1 MHRNQLV
8 GRLAVTVAAFVAAL
22 ALASCSSDGDDQAS
36 DRDRPAADTS
46 GSTGSATGTGAGG
59 RGTMGPSG
67 DGWSKVPA
75 PASCRCSDGTPYH
88 YWVRP
93 GDPEKVLFFLAGG
106 GACFSAATC
115 SADGATY
122 TINLEGDDGPG
133 DEGIFDLDNAANPLA
148 DHSMVVAPYCTGDLH
163 LGTRLNDYGDGVE
176 VHHNG
181 FVNASSALAASAA
194 LFPNA
199 TEVVV
204 AGSSAGSAGA
214 PAFGGGA
221 HDVWP
226 DADIAVI
233 ADASAAYPGTPEI
246 TLAIGSLWGVTGS
259 IPTWPETADLPVE
272 AWSLPGLFVN
282 AAMHHPEL
290 RFATYNNAFDE
301 VQAGFSSLI
310 GQDGANLADLID
322 ANNAWISEQGVDVR
336 HWVAPGTDHTVLGD
350 PQLYTQEVEGVALVD
365 WLTDFLAGEDGADV
379 RCTDCERPTA

>member
-1 MHRNQLV
+1 MHRNPLV
-8 GRLAVTVAAFVAAL
+8 GRLAAAFVAAL
-22 ALASCSSDGDDQAS
+22 ALASCSSDDD
-36 DRDRPAADTS
+36 PAADREAPESEAAGTAAGA
-46 GSTGSATGTGAGG
+46 GSTDAGAAAGG
-59 RGTMGPSG
+59 RTVMGPSG

-106 GACFSAATC
+106 GACCSAAPC
-115 SADGATY
+115 SVDGATY
-122 TINLEGDDGPG
+122 TVNLEGDDGPG
-133 DEGIFDLDNAANPLA
+133 DGGIFDLDNEANPLA

-181 FVNASSALAASAA
+181 IDNASSALAASAA
-194 LFPNA
+194 LFPYA

-310 GQDGANLADLID
+310 GQDGDDLVDLID
-322 ANNAWISEQGVDVR
+322 ANNTWITDQGVDVR

-350 PQLYTQEVEGVALVD
+350 PQLYTQEVEGVALID
-365 WLTDFLAGEDGADV
+365 WLADFLAGEDGADV
-379 RCTDCERPTA
+379 RCTDCERPAS